1 MPFTCTSLPLNLYT
15 YVFGGGCGFVFEQ
28 KFWRIDGFGK
38 KRHGTPIHPPSG
50 EDQLFEYDDDF
61 NNDSAGFVVEE
72 IMVPLV
78 ICRVRNLVSS

>member
-1 MPFTCTSLPLNLYT
+1 MYQFTFKPG
-15 YVFGGGCGFVFEQ
+15 FGFEQ
-28 KFWRIDGFGK
+28 KFWQIDRFGK